1 MQIELYTDQEN
12 GIERMRRGGGRG
24 KGCGRRPVLEMK
36 IARQTDKLCL
46 KRWIRK
52 ITSQSREFKGR
63 ARERRHRDGDG
74 EDWGWERERGVSGG
88 SWKEKYLMKNV
99 WRIVK
104 SDQFDLHRKVIEP
117 QKLWSLNGGTRPR
130 NKWKRDRKRA
140 GGRRNKG
147 PWGREEG
154 KAEKAAREIERTEN
168 LSNHAQLLKYINVII
183 ISTGQ
188 HAESL
193 TACSKRQLATAT
205 TTRAATATW
214 ATTTA
219 TRAKREHWKIN
230 KQ

>member
-12 GIERMRRGGGRG
+12 GIEKMRREEGGG
-24 KGCGRRPVLEMK
+24 KGCGRSSVLEMK
-36 IARQTDKLCL
+36 IARQTDKLGL

-74 EDWGWERERGVSGG
+74 GDWGWERERGVSGG

-147 PWGREEG
+147 PRGRGDG
-154 KAEKAAREIERTEN
+154 KAKKAAREIERTEN

-205 TTRAATATW
+205 TTRAATW